1 MDPAAAA
8 TTYVYIYVCKNNTL
22 CCGHKF
28 LPGEHTSEGGRMR

>member
-8 TTYVYIYVCKNNTL
+8 ATYVYIYARKNNTL

-28 LPGEHTSEGGRMR
+28 PPGEHTSGGE